1 LISKNW
7 VGIKLKKIELGNDM
21 KNFIIRR
28 VLLGIFIVFFG
39 ALIIYSIIRSLPTSY
54 VEQIARQRASSPLS
68 TKTYQEWLE
77 QLNEVYRLNIGIIPG
92 YFGWLGNAIRG
103 DFGES
108 WNFGVP
114 VTQKFSEVVWYS
126 VIINIVTFIVQMVIS
141 IPLGILAARKQYSKT
156 DYAITVFALAGISLP
171 TFFLATILKYVFSI
185 KLGWFD
191 LYGLTGR
198 FYSSMTPWQQIW
210 DIAYHMVL
218 PIITLMMLSIGGLM
232 RYTRTNM
239 LEVLHS
245 DYIRT
250 ARAKGLSEKVVIN
263 KHAFRNTLIPL
274 VSYMSYLIPS
284 MFGGVLITET
294 LYQIPG
300 IGYISY
306 QAMIRGDIPFAM
318 FYTTFL
324 IILTQVSLLIA
335 DIMYAMVD
343 PRVRAN

>member
-1 LISKNW
+1 
-7 VGIKLKKIELGNDM
+7 M

-28 VLLGIFIVFFG
+28 LILGLFIVFFG
-39 ALIIYSIIRSLPTSY
+39 AMVIYTVIRSLPSSY
-54 VEQIARQRASSPLS
+54 VETIARERSTNPLS
-68 TKTYQEWLE
+68 TKTYQEWLD
-77 QLNEVYRLNIGIIPG
+77 QLNAVYKLDIGIIPG
-92 YFGWLGNAIRG
+92 FFGWLGNAVRG

-108 WNFGVP
+108 WHFGIP
-114 VTQKFSEVVWYS
+114 VTEKFNQVIWYS
-126 VIINIVTFIVQMVIS
+126 VIINIITFIVQILIS

-156 DYAITVFALAGISLP
+156 DYAITVFALLGISLP

-185 KLGWFD
+185 QLGWFD

-198 FYSSMTPWQQIW
+198 FHTSMTPFQQAL
-210 DIAYHMVL
+210 DIGYHMVL

-239 LEVLHS
+239 LEVLNS

-274 VSYMSYLIPS
+274 VSYLSFLLPS
-284 MFGGVLITET
+284 MFGGAQITET

-318 FYTTFL
+318 FYTTF
-324 IILTQVSLLIA
+324 IILLTQISLIVA
-335 DIMYAMVD
+335 DIMYAVVD
-343 PRVRAN
+343 PRVRVN

>member
-1 LISKNW
+1 
-7 VGIKLKKIELGNDM
+7 M

-28 VLLGIFIVFFG
+28 LFLAIFIALFG
-39 ALIIYSIIRSLPTSY
+39 AMIIYTTVRSLPSSY
-54 VEQIARQRASSPLS
+54 VEQIARQRASNPLS
-68 TKTYQEWLE
+68 TRSYQEWLDE
-77 QLNEVYRLNIGIIPG
+77 LNAIYHLNEGIIPG

-108 WNFGVP
+108 WHYGVP
-114 VTQKFSEVVWYS
+114 VTEKFNDVVWYS
-126 VIINIVTFIVQMVIS
+126 FIINVITFGVQLLIS
-141 IPLGILAARKQYSKT
+141 IPLGIMAARKQYSRT
-156 DYAITVFALAGISLP
+156 DYAITIFALAGISLP

-198 FYSSMTPWQQIW
+198 FHQSMTQFEQIL
-210 DIAYHMVL
+210 DIGYHMVL

-239 LEVLHS
+239 LEVLNS

-284 MFGGVLITET
+284 MFGGAQITET

-300 IGYISY
+300 IGYVSY
-306 QAMIRGDIPFAM
+306 TAMIRGDIPFAM

-324 IILTQVSLLIA
+324 IVLTQVSLIIA
-335 DIMYAMVD
+335 DIMYAVVD
-343 PRVRAN
+343 PRVRVN